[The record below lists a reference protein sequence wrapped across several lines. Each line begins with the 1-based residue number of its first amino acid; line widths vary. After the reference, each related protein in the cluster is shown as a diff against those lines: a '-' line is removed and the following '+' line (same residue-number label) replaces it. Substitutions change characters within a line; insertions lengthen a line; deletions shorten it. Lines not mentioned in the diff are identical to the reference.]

1 MRIPESKLAEVAAAA
16 DIVQVI
22 SQYVE
27 LKKAGKDYRGLCPF
41 HGDKDPSFYVSP
53 QKGIFHCF
61 GCAVGGSVFNFVMK
75 VENISFV
82 DAVRLLAQR
91 HGIPLLLEQ
100 HSQRFHDEKS
110 RVFAAL
116 EAAQEYFVARLRSSV
131 TPKGYLEDRGVPNN
145 WVDELGLGFAPDSWD
160 GIQEHLRAAGIAV
173 QDAVAA
179 GLVKPRAGNNGYYD
193 HFRSRLMIPIR
204 DLNSRI
210 VAFGGRILGE
220 GEPKY
225 LNSPENPVFRK
236 RSVLYG
242 LDAARDGIRREGF
255 LVLVEGYFD
264 QISLRIRGLD
274 NAVAPLGTALGT
286 EQIRLIKRFTDN
298 VITVFD
304 ADEAGLRAVKRA
316 IPLFLAEGFEPRCLI
331 LEGFKDPDE
340 AINTLGTEAFRSL
353 LEGARPMVEFLL
365 DSIEAQYD
373 LGTIRGRNLAVAECM
388 PVLREIADSTEAD
401 YLIERFS
408 ARLRV
413 REERLRGML
422 RKAPQRRSRE
432 DGPAAAPRKSL
443 FDFPADE
450 RNVVRGMLMRDG
462 FIDRV
467 IEMGVLKEL
476 EDPVLSLLAEKMV
489 GFREGSH
496 AWEPGSFC
504 MALEDDQ
511 LASIVAGWLKPRP
524 EEDDLRP
531 EFDGDKAIDQSLDSI
546 RRRKLEQR
554 KADLKERMRQCVPG
568 EEEYNNLARELMD
581 LGRRLHA
588 R

>member
-1 MRIPESKLAEVAAAA
+1 MRIPDSKLAEVAAAA

-27 LKKAGKDYRGLCPF
+27 LKKAGKDFRGLCPF

-75 VENISFV
+75 MENISFV
-82 DAVRLLAQR
+82 DAVRMLAQR
-91 HGIPLLLEQ
+91 YGIPLLLEQ

-110 RVFAAL
+110 RVLAAL
-116 EAAQEYFVARLRSSV
+116 EAAQDYFVARLRSSA
-131 TPKGYLEDRGVPNN
+131 TPKGYLDHRGVRQQ
-145 WVDELGLGFAPDSWD
+145 WVEQLGLGYAPDAWD
-160 GIQEHLRAAGIAV
+160 GIQEHLRSAGISV

-179 GLVKPRAGNNGYYD
+179 GLVKARAGNGYYD
-193 HFRSRLMIPIR
+193 HFRSRVMIPIR

-210 VAFGGRILGE
+210 VAFGGRILGQ

-225 LNSPENPVFRK
+225 LNSPENAVFRK

-242 LDAARDGIRREGF
+242 LDSARDGIRREGF

-274 NAVAPLGTALGT
+274 NSVAPLGTALGA
-286 EQIRLIKRFTDN
+286 EQVRLIKRFTDN

-331 LEGFKDPDE
+331 LDGFKDPDE
-340 AINTLGTEAFRSL
+340 AINQLGTDAFRSL
-353 LEGARPMVEFLL
+353 LEEARPMVEFLL
-365 DSIEAQYD
+365 DATEAQYD
-373 LGTIRGRNLAVAECM
+373 LGTIRGRNLAVAECL
-388 PVLREIADSTEAD
+388 PVLREIADSAEAD

-422 RKAPQRRSRE
+422 RKATQPRSH
-432 DGPAAAPRKSL
+432 DHGTAVKPRKSL

-450 RNVVRGMLMRDG
+450 RNVVRGMLLRDG

-467 IEMGVLKEL
+467 IEMGVMKDL

-489 GFREGSH
+489 GFREGSPT
-496 AWEPGSFC
+496 WEPASFC
-504 MALEDDQ
+504 TALEEDD

-546 RRRKLEQR
+546 RRKKLEQR
-554 KADLKERMRQCVPG
+554 KADLKERMRQCAPG
-568 EEEYNNLARELMD
+568 EEEYNRLARELME

>member
-75 VENISFV
+75 IENVSFV
-82 DAVRLLAQR
+82 DAVRMLAQR
-91 HGIPLLLEQ
+91 HGIPLELEPQ
-100 HSQRFHDEKS
+100 SQKFHDEKS
-110 RVFAAL
+110 RVLHAL
-116 EAAQEYFVARLRSSV
+116 EAAQGYFVARLRASV
-131 TPKGYLEDRGVPNN
+131 TPKDYLEQRGVPSK
-145 WVDELGLGFAPDSWD
+145 WVNELGLGYAPDSWD
-160 GIQEHLRAAGIAV
+160 GIQDHLRSAGVTV

-179 GLVKPRAGNNGYYD
+179 GLVKPRQGSGYYD

-210 VAFGGRILGE
+210 IGFGGRILGE
-220 GEPKY
+220 GDPKY
-225 LNSPENPVFRK
+225 LNSPENAVFRK

-274 NAVAPLGTALGT
+274 NVVAPLGTALGS

-331 LEGFKDPDE
+331 LDGFKDPDE
-340 AINTLGTEAFRSL
+340 AINQLGTDAFRSL
-353 LEGARPMVEFLL
+353 LQESRPMIDFLL

-373 LGTIRGRNLAVAECM
+373 LASIRGRNLAVAECL

-422 RKAPQRRSRE
+422 RKASTRRPRE
-432 DGPAAAPRKSL
+432 DGPAVAPRKSL

-450 RNVVRGMLMRDG
+450 RNVVRGMLLRDG
-462 FIDRV
+462 FIDQV
-467 IEMGVLKEL
+467 MEMGILRDL
-476 EDPVLSLLAEKMV
+476 EDPVLRLLADKMV
-489 GFREGSH
+489 AFREGPY
-496 AWEPGSFC
+496 AWEPALFC
-504 MALEDDQ
+504 TALEDDK

-531 EFDGDKAIDQSLDSI
+531 EFDGDKAIDESLDRI

-554 KADLKERMRQCVPG
+554 KADLKERMRQCAPG
-568 EEEYNNLARELMD
+568 EEEYNTLARELMD
-581 LGRRLHA
+581 LGRRLHG